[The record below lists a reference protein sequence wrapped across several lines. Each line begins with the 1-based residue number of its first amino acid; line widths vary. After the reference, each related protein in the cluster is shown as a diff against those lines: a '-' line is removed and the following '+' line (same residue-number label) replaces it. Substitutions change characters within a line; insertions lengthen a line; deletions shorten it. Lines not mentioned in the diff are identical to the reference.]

1 MRFLALMVGVMGA
14 AGAASAGELQSGL
27 EGSESAAGQVV
38 YEARFGGPGAGFEAP
53 SFQLRFG
60 SERQVLAQERVPFL
74 AEYRPATD
82 SLLLNGLD
90 VSPMLVNRQTEEG
103 GGFASALGGWI
114 PLLVIISAATFIAVD
129 GNDLTEGTL
138 FGSGGSGGN

>member
-1 MRFLALMVGVMGA
+1 MRFLALMVGLMGV

-38 YEARFGGPGAGFEAP
+38 YEARFGGQGAGFEAP

-82 SLLLNGLD
+82 SVLLNGLD
-90 VSPMLVNRQTEEG
+90 ISPMLVNRQAEE

-114 PLLVIISAATFIAVD
+114 PLLIIISAATFIAVD
-129 GNDLTEGTL
+129 GNDLTESDL
-138 FGSGGSGGN
+138 LGSGGGP